1 MDTRTRPAVWVIG
14 LVVAGVLLAAV
25 VLLLGPP
32 AVVEY
37 EPGSPEAAA
46 QSYVQ
51 ALLDGDYD
59 LAFDLLS
66 PALRTDCRPHELA
79 AELDV
84 ESLGSVV
91 FTEVTVTGD
100 RATIAV
106 RLTPSVS
113 GPGLVPGDP
122 EEVDTRLVLQS
133 ADGGWV
139 VVAADGPLY
148 GCTR

>member
-14 LVVAGVLLAAV
+14 LVVVGVLLAAA

-59 LAFDLLS
+59 LAYDLLHRRFG
-66 PALRTDCRPHELA
+66 PTADRTNWRPSWMWRASA
-79 AELDV
+79 AW
-84 ESLGSVV
+84 SS
-91 FTEVTVTGD
+91 
-100 RATIAV
+100 R
-106 RLTPSVS
+106 R
-113 GPGLVPGDP
+113 
-122 EEVDTRLVLQS
+122 
-133 ADGGWV
+133 
-139 VVAADGPLY
+139 
-148 GCTR
+148 